1 MEDLAPKCLA
11 VALRGERDRSSGG
24 VVYADEERIGYA
36 FLHELNLPPGFRDE
50 LHKDML
56 DDEDRHYFV
65 IHNVSSQL
73 HVFKMKRQ

>member
-1 MEDLAPKCLA
+1 M
-11 VALRGERDRSSGG
+11 
-24 VVYADEERIGYA
+24 VYADEERIGYA